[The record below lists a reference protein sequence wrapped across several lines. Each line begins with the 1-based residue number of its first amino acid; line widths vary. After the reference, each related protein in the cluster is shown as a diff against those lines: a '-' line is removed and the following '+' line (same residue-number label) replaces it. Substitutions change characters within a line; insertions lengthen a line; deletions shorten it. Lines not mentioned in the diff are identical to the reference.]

1 MLKESRNY
9 KKKMRIMMVAT
20 IAVKNTLPSNAG
32 YVLFSFV
39 VLNSVKFKNELAWF
53 CRTELC

>member
-39 VLNSVKFKNELAWF
+39 VLKLSKV
-53 CRTELC
+53 